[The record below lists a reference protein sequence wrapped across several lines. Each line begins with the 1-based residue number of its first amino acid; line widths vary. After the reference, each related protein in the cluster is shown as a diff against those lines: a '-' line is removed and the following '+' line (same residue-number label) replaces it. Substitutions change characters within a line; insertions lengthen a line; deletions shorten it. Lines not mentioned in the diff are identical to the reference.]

1 MGVRVSMRIAVAIA
15 GVLAGCRSV
24 VPSVAVDGGVDAPG
38 EPVDAPPVAVA
49 ITAALS
55 SSRFVVREHMLAAG
69 EMQISGEPLA
79 QAMGRD
85 LAAYSRDMIPTDV
98 YTDPNTHFSWI
109 DLPGFSSGVESY
121 EYSKQPMNELAFE
134 TGAGTALSASPLV
147 GSDAQLAAFVQQYA
161 GESNALGK
169 WVFPAGTFPIGNGF
183 GDDNPDGTGA
193 PAENPIGW
201 PGLWPTLHVFADYD
215 PTLAPTSA
223 VDLQCSISS
232 DDNPHESANPTICSD
247 FECDATTLHLPDRAA
262 QIDPMITP
270 GADGFATWKYAL
282 WSINYLQIMHDS
294 LENPVASVA
303 PGDLAAVG
311 TPDNQIIGSDSTG
324 AATAPGTFVG
334 SSDIEGFQAAMLLQ
348 IIDGRAADWLGA
360 LTTSDGVTLSGFSN
374 VLAADAYD
382 YAGPLRWF
390 PGAIAVT
397 ETGGAGVFPVPAYA
411 LASPNSALLDQIGLA
426 MGFAEIYALTDQ
438 HNPDVGG
445 SQPALAYFDGDP
457 FPADDQ
463 LADGESTLH
472 DRALAMV
479 RVAIV
484 NADRL
489 HGDPATGILV
499 DDVAMTGTTP
509 SRGTTVATTTVA
521 YTLIGLRTVRR
532 ALSSEL
538 ELYSNNTPD
547 TTGVTTPLDALAI
560 NYPGNSTLT
569 FSARVDQLVLAHAG
583 LLYNQ
588 LTDASGRAWSA
599 GTSPRTRRPAMTTR
613 STRTRRRSAGCLPRT
628 WRPAMCAIAT
638 ARSRC
643 SIASRPRS
651 TTRWQ
656 RSTARRP
663 PRSQR
668 SSTRRCA
675 SHCCKARCATSTNW
689 SRRHPAA
696 RRSSQSWRIGSP
708 GSTSSCSTAGTIA
721 TTIASSIGPTN
732 ACASSMDYRAAG
744 CRWPSAHCPARSV
757 ASTTKAAAPARR
769 RPTASTTACRRST
782 LRRPRQRSPTRSR
795 SR

>member
-1 MGVRVSMRIAVAIA
+1 
-15 GVLAGCRSV
+15 
-24 VPSVAVDGGVDAPG
+24 
-38 EPVDAPPVAVA
+38 
-49 ITAALS
+49 
-55 SSRFVVREHMLAAG
+55 
-69 EMQISGEPLA
+69 
-79 QAMGRD
+79 
-85 LAAYSRDMIPTDV
+85 
-98 YTDPNTHFSWI
+98 
-109 DLPGFSSGVESY
+109 
-121 EYSKQPMNELAFE
+121 
-134 TGAGTALSASPLV
+134 
-147 GSDAQLAAFVQQYA
+147 
-161 GESNALGK
+161 
-169 WVFPAGTFPIGNGF
+169 
-183 GDDNPDGTGA
+183 
-193 PAENPIGW
+193 
-201 PGLWPTLHVFADYD
+201 
-215 PTLAPTSA
+215 
-223 VDLQCSISS
+223 
-232 DDNPHESANPTICSD
+232 
-247 FECDATTLHLPDRAA
+247 
-262 QIDPMITP
+262 
-270 GADGFATWKYAL
+270 
-282 WSINYLQIMHDS
+282 
-294 LENPVASVA
+294 
-303 PGDLAAVG
+303 
-311 TPDNQIIGSDSTG
+311 
-324 AATAPGTFVG
+324 
-334 SSDIEGFQAAMLLQ
+334 MLLQ

-588 LTDASGRAWSA
+588 LTDASGRAWSGWDLA
-599 GTSPRTRRPAMTTR
+599 ANAPTSNDDTLDSHTAAIRGLFAAYLATGDVRYRDRAIAVFDRIEATFYDPVAEIYGTS
-613 STRTRRRSAGCLPRT
+613 
-628 WRPAMCAIAT
+628 
-638 ARSRC
+638 
-643 SIASRPRS
+643 
-651 TTRWQ
+651 
-656 RSTARRP
+656 
-663 PRSQR
+663 
-668 SSTRRCA
+668 
-675 SHCCKARCATSTNW
+675 
-689 SRRHPAA
+689 
-696 RRSSQSWRIGSP
+696 
-708 GSTSSCSTAGTIA
+708 
-721 TTIASSIGPTN
+721 
-732 ACASSMDYRAAG
+732 
-744 CRWPSAHCPARSV
+744 
-757 ASTTKAAAPARR
+757 AAPVATVEYTPLRF
-769 RPTASTTACRRST
+769 ALLQST
-782 LRRPRQRSPTRSR
+782 LRDVYELVATAPGGETLEPVMEDRIARLNKLVLNGWDDRNHNRVVDWPDECVRVVDGLPRGGLQMAERTLSGEIGRINDEGSGTGPPTTDREHDCVPAIDAAQTSAALADSITFTVTR
-795 SR
+795 Q